1 MKNAILKDFET
12 KDLTLRYLKK
22 EDIPQILLFQ
32 DENTTPDVYVK
43 ITEEEFL
50 ESVEKDYV
58 IGAYNKNELVGFCLM
73 IKNRETE
80 RSLAPDIKEI
90 STRTATFDAVVVSKN
105 YRGHA
110 LQKRFINLSCEI
122 ARNFNPKPKFM
133 AATVSPDNLFSKRNF
148 LDSGFIIKDEKEKYG
163 GNLRLVVAKEI

>member
-58 IGAYNKNELVGFCLM
+58 IGAYNKNELVGF
-73 IKNRETE
+73 
-80 RSLAPDIKEI
+80 
-90 STRTATFDAVVVSKN
+90 
-105 YRGHA
+105 
-110 LQKRFINLSCEI
+110 
-122 ARNFNPKPKFM
+122 
-133 AATVSPDNLFSKRNF
+133 
-148 LDSGFIIKDEKEKYG
+148 
-163 GNLRLVVAKEI
+163 